1 MDVGLVVKENY
12 CEAVSVI
19 YAIVMGKILVDGVN
33 VFGLDWN
40 GEPIAP
46 AWNMLIT
53 ILIAI
58 AIRKGCRA
66 LSA

>member
-53 ILIAI
+53 I
-58 AIRKGCRA
+58 
-66 LSA
+66 